1 MAATIAYLDD
11 GKIEISTKRLLLRGG
26 RENDSAGLYE
36 AFRDAEVM
44 RYWCVLIL
52 RFQSKAQL
60 SWHRST
66 LPHSSQDQTKEW
78 VHKMIQS
85 PQNGVVDFI
94 ICLQP
99 DFTPIGKIGVWQDQE
114 VGFMLAR
121 AYWGQGLAQ
130 EALRAVIPYFF
141 QEVGMSEITADTD
154 PRNAASIGLLQKL
167 GFVVFDFKE
176 KTWQIGAEWFDSTYL
191 KLTKEK
197 WEAQGGAP

>member
-1 MAATIAYLDD
+1 
-11 GKIEISTKRLLLRGG
+11 
-26 RENDSAGLYE
+26 
-36 AFRDAEVM
+36 
-44 RYWCVLIL
+44 
-52 RFQSKAQL
+52 
-60 SWHRST
+60 
-66 LPHSSQDQTKEW
+66 
-78 VHKMIQS
+78 
-85 PQNGVVDFI
+85 
-94 ICLQP
+94 
-99 DFTPIGKIGVWQDQE
+99 
-114 VGFMLAR
+114 MLAR